1 MTLFLDI
8 VDPGLAVAVQ
18 DRGRFGLRRYGVPV
32 AGALDP
38 ILLACA
44 NALVGNPP
52 EAAGLELLVGGPAL
66 TAKGGGVAL
75 ALAGDVS
82 AQRIG
87 LDGGASQLTPWS
99 AAVLAAGETLRI
111 GPPRQGIAY
120 LAVSG
125 GIRTEPMLGSRA
137 TYRRAGLGGFL
148 EKGGSLPCAA
158 PGALHQGKAWAWE
171 SGPIRVLPGPQDD
184 HFPPQ
189 SFAALEG
196 QSFKVGPASDRMGLR
211 LSGEARLQHTDKGP
225 EIATD
230 GVIPGVIQVPGDG
243 QPIVLLADGQTTGGY
258 AKIAT
263 VISADLPRLGHLR
276 PGDRVRFKLVTRD
289 EALKALEDRQA
300 AFARWCSALTGAA
313 GQIDQAALYRANLI
327 SGAVSGQDE

>member
-1 MTLFLDI
+1 MTHSLEI
-8 VDPGLAVAVQ
+8 TDPGMAVAVQ
-18 DRGRFGLRRYGVPV
+18 DRGRFGLRRFGVPV

-38 ILLACA
+38 TLLACA
-44 NALVGNPP
+44 NALLGNPP
-52 EAAGLELLVGGPAL
+52 EAAGLELLVSGPTLKA
-66 TAKGGGVAL
+66 TAGSVAVAL
-75 ALAGDVS
+75 AGEVS

-87 LDGGASQLTPWS
+87 VDGTTSPVKPWT
-99 AAVLAAGETLRI
+99 AIVLISGETLRV
-111 GPPRQGIAY
+111 GPPRKGIAY

-125 GIRTEPMLGSRA
+125 GIQSEPLLGSRA

-158 PGALHQGKAWAWE
+158 PGALHQGKNWAWE

-184 HFPPQ
+184 HFPEA
-189 SFAALEG
+189 SLDLLER

-211 LSGEARLQHTDKGP
+211 LSGETPLSHTDKGA

-230 GVIPGVIQVPGDG
+230 GVVPGVIQVPGDG

-263 VISADLPRLGHLR
+263 VIAADLPRLGHLR
-276 PGDRVRFKLVTRD
+276 PGDAVTFKRVARD
-289 EALKALEDRQA
+289 EARQALKDRQA
-300 AFARWCSALTGAA
+300 AFARWCASLTGAA

-327 SGAVSGQDE
+327 SGAVSGQE

>member
-1 MTLFLDI
+1 MTIRLDI

-18 DRGRFGLRRYGVPV
+18 DRGRFGLRRFGVPV

-38 ILLACA
+38 TLLACA
-44 NALVGNPP
+44 NALLMNATD
-52 EAAGLELLVGGPAL
+52 AAGLELLVGGPAL
-66 TAKGGGVAL
+66 TANGGSVAI

-82 AQRIG
+82 AHRISP
-87 LDGGASQLTPWS
+87 DGGASPIKPWT
-99 AAVLAAGETLRI
+99 AVVIAAGETLRI
-111 GPPRQGIAY
+111 APPRKGIAY

-125 GIRTEPMLGSRA
+125 GIQTEPMLGSRA

-148 EKGGSLPCAA
+148 EKGGSLPCAQA
-158 PGALHQGKAWAWE
+158 GALHQGKVWAWE
-171 SGPIRVLPGPQDD
+171 TGPIRLLPGPQDD
-184 HFPPQ
+184 HFPPE
-189 SFAALEG
+189 SFEALERQG
-196 QSFKVGPASDRMGLR
+196 FRVGPASDRMGLR
-211 LSGEARLQHTDKGP
+211 LWGKDPLKHTDKGA

-230 GVIPGVIQVPGDG
+230 GVTPGVIQVPGDG

-276 PGDRVRFKLVTRD
+276 PGDAVDFKLVTRD
-289 EALKALEDRQA
+289 EARKALRDRQT
-300 AFARWCSALTGAA
+300 AFARWCAALTGAA

-327 SGAVSGQDE
+327 SGAISGQDE